1 MYSNILSI
9 LTQEVKCL
17 LQYGETIDL
26 FDVDLQAHWN
36 AIIQKNLNISDCPHV
51 KKECNWVRAPSFL
64 FMGRLPGAD
73 FFQYTYRYHQQGTD
87 GWVPKMVGTGYNS
100 LIIIMN
106 GRQTD
111 HKLVKSSETHRPMI
125 HLHVRPPPRPLV

>member
-51 KKECNWVRAPSFL
+51 KKECNRVRAPSFL
-64 FMGRLPGAD
+64 FMGRRHVPAYPVQISSSTRTTNKVRMDGCRKWLVPG
-73 FFQYTYRYHQQGTD
+73 T
-87 GWVPKMVGTGYNS
+87 
-100 LIIIMN
+100 
-106 GRQTD
+106 
-111 HKLVKSSETHRPMI
+111 TH
-125 HLHVRPPPRPLV
+125 